1 MRSIKGK
8 IVQETVETIIDHLY
22 ETSHHYMYKYGIH
35 VYKTDDEFIKDQEE
49 IVRQVIVEIYRRNK
63 KKYVR

>member
-22 ETSHHYMYKYGIH
+22 ETSHHYMFELGNYGESDN
-35 VYKTDDEFIKDQEE
+35 KFIKDQEE
-49 IVRQVIVEIYRRNK
+49 IVRKVIVEINNRLKNN
-63 KKYVR
+63 

>member
-22 ETSHHYMYKYGIH
+22 ETSHHYMFELGNYGES
-35 VYKTDDEFIKDQEE
+35 DDEFTRDQEE